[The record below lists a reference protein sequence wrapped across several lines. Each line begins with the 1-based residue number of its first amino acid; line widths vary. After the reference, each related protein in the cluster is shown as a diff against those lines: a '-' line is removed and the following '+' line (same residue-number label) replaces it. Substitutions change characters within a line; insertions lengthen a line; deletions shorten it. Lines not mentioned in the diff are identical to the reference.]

1 MKKSEKIK
9 QSIKNRPYRV
19 SVSVDEKTFLDLKEM
34 SLMTGF
40 SISELVYFQLQFRK
54 IFFINP
60 YVAKLQH
67 HLFNVINDYYQKARN
82 CGDCQRICDDI
93 KIAVTELRSLFP
105 SLTIDD
111 VEVAPKLILTKER
124 GKKQKK
130 GNECRGKFIISL
142 KGKSGV
148 EKS

>member
-19 SVSVDEKTFLDLKEM
+19 SVSVDEKTFLNLKEI

-40 SISELVYFQLQFRK
+40 SISELVYLQLQFRK

-60 YVAKLQH
+60 YVAKLQN
-67 HLFNVINDYYQKARN
+67 HLFNVISDYYQKARN

-93 KIAVTELRSLFP
+93 KIAMTELKNIFP

-111 VEVAPKLILTKER
+111 VEVEPKLILTKER

-130 GNECRGKFIISL
+130 GNESRGKFIISL

>member
-40 SISELVYFQLQFRK
+40 SISELVYLQLQFRK

-60 YVAKLQH
+60 YVAKLQN
-67 HLFNVINDYYQKARN
+67 HLFNVISDY
-82 CGDCQRICDDI
+82 
-93 KIAVTELRSLFP
+93 
-105 SLTIDD
+105 
-111 VEVAPKLILTKER
+111 R
-124 GKKQKK
+124 GT
-130 GNECRGKFIISL
+130 GTTTR
-142 KGKSGV
+142 
-148 EKS
+148 

>member
-1 MKKSEKIK
+1 MKKSENIK

-19 SVSVDEKTFLDLKEM
+19 SVSVDEKTFLDLKEI

-40 SISELVYFQLQFRK
+40 SISELVYLQLQFRK

-93 KIAVTELRSLFP
+93 KIAATELRSILP
-105 SLTIDD
+105 TLSIGNI
-111 VEVAPKLILTKER
+111 EVPPRMMFTKER
-124 GKKQKK
+124 IKKQKK
-130 GNECRGKFIISL
+130 GSGGNGGFIVTL
-142 KGKSGV
+142 KGKSNV
-148 EKS
+148 ETS